1 MAKGLFAKLNGLK
14 GKGTK
19 AVKTTAKVVEKVVK
33 KAAG

>member
-1 MAKGLFAKLNGLK
+1 MAKSFWDKLNDLK

-19 AVKTTAKVVEKVVK
+19 AVKTTTKVVEKEVK